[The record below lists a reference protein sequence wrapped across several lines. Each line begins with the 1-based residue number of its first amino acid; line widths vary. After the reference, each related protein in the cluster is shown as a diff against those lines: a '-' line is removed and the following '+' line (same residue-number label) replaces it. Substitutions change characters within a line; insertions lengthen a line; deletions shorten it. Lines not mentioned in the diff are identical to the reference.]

1 MNTEITVEGSQD
13 YSPELQEELRLLSPT
28 QKTALLMML
37 LGEEEAANI
46 LTHLEPREVQHLGA
60 AMVTISE
67 ISQEAVSAVLDEF
80 ISTIKHQTSLGFG
93 TSDYVENVLVK
104 ALGDDKA
111 SSVMNRIMPR
121 KNTGGLDILRW
132 MDARSISEMIRNEH
146 PQIIA
151 IILAFLDYALAADV
165 LNYLSEDIRAEVVM
179 RIASLETIQPEALDE
194 LEVIMKQQFAN
205 NSSVK
210 SSSVGGV
217 VAAAKIMNYT
227 KTELE
232 STIMSSLE
240 SSNGELAQSIQDNM
254 FVFENLVGIDNKSIQ
269 VLMRNVEP
277 EMLMLALKGADE
289 EVKDKFLENMS
300 KRAAEM
306 FLDDME
312 AKGPIRLTEAEEA
325 QKKILRLA
333 RKLSDAGELVLS
345 GRGDDFV

>member
-1 MNTEITVEGSQD
+1 MADFTLDGAQER
-13 YSPELQEELRLLSPT
+13 SPELEEELRLLSPT

-37 LGEEEAANI
+37 LGEDEAANI

-60 AMVTISE
+60 AMVSVSE

-80 ISTIKHQTSLGFG
+80 IATIKHQTSLGFG

-104 ALGDDKA
+104 ALGEDKA
-111 SSVMNRIMPR
+111 SSVMGRIMPR
-121 KNTGGLDILRW
+121 KSSSGLEILRW

-151 IILAFLDYALAADV
+151 IILAFLDYSLAADV
-165 LNYLSEDIRAEVVM
+165 LNYLAPDIRAEVIM
-179 RIASLETIQPEALDE
+179 RVANLETIQPEALDE
-194 LEVIMKQQFAN
+194 LEIIMKQQFAN
-205 NSSVK
+205 NSAVK

-217 VAAAKIMNYT
+217 KAAAKIMNYT
-227 KTELE
+227 KADLE
-232 STIMSSLE
+232 TAVMGTLE
-240 SSNGELAQSIQDNM
+240 DVDGDLAQRIQDNM
-254 FVFENLVGIDNKSIQ
+254 FVFDNLADVDNKSIQ
-269 VLMRNVEP
+269 VLMRNIEP
-277 EMLMLALKGADE
+277 DQLMTALKGADE

-312 AKGPIRLTEAEEA
+312 AKGPIRITEAEEA
-325 QKKILRLA
+325 QKQILRKA
-333 RKLSDAGELVLS
+333 RKLSDAGELMLS

>member
-1 MNTEITVEGSQD
+1 MPDAVLESLDTQR
-13 YSPELQEELRLLSPT
+13 SPELEEELRLLSPT
-28 QKTALLMML
+28 QKTALVMML

-60 AMVTISE
+60 AMVSITE

-80 ISTIKHQTSLGFG
+80 ITTIKHQTSLGFG
-93 TSDYVENVLVK
+93 TSDYVENVLVR

-111 SSVMNRIMPR
+111 ASVISRIMPR
-121 KNTGGLDILRW
+121 KTSGGLEILRW
-132 MDARSISEMIRNEH
+132 MDARSIAEMIRGEH

-151 IILAFLDYALAADV
+151 IIMAYLEYSLAADV
-165 LNYLSEDIRAEVVM
+165 LNYLTPDIRSEVII
-179 RIASLETIQPEALDE
+179 RIANLETIQPEALDE

-205 NSSVK
+205 NSAVK

-217 VAAAKIMNYT
+217 KAAARIMNYT

-232 STIMSSLE
+232 SEVMTKVE
-240 SSNGELAQSIQDNM
+240 GFDGDLAQRIQDNM
-254 FVFENLVGIDNKSIQ
+254 FVFQNLVDVDNKSIQ
-269 VLMRNVEP
+269 VLTRHIEP
-277 EMLMLALKGADE
+277 DMLMTALKGADE

-300 KRAAEM
+300 KRAAAM

-312 AKGPIRLTEAEEA
+312 AKGPIRISESEEA
-325 QKKILRLA
+325 QKQILRQA
-333 RKLSDAGELVLS
+333 RKLSDAGEIMLT